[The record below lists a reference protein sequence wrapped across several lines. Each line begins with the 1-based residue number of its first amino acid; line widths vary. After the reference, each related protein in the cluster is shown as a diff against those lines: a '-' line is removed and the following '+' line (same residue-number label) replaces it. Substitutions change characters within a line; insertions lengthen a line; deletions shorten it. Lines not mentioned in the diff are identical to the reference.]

1 MAALLKDLR
10 FGARALGKKPGSSA
24 LSIIAFALGIGLTT
38 TMFSLVYGVF
48 VRGLGVPEA
57 DRLLLVY
64 ENNPSE
70 NRDRISVSQHDFFDW
85 RETQESFEGL
95 AYFSSG
101 TVNLSGTEG
110 PERFSGAFVA
120 ANVFDLLRVQPI
132 VGSTFREGDGLAGA
146 PITVVLGHETWET
159 RYDSDPG
166 VAGQA
171 VKVNGEQA
179 NILGVMP
186 KGFRFPENQ
195 ELWVVRR
202 DQRAQNPTRGTG
214 PSAQVFGRLKDGVT
228 VEQAR
233 LEFAMIAQRL
243 AREYPESNEGV
254 GTEFM
259 TFVEKDTNPE
269 LKAVFGTMQVA
280 TIFVLFIACA
290 NVANLLLA
298 RAVMRTKE
306 AALRSALGAS
316 RLRVMMPVFSEAV
329 MLSLA
334 GAVLGIGI
342 AYLGVGLFDGA
353 TADVGKPYYMEFA
366 VDVPILAFVVA
377 VTALTAVLAGAAPA
391 FQISRTDVS
400 SVLKDEA
407 RGSSGFHAG
416 KLSKVLVV
424 GEIAL
429 SCALLVGAGLMTKSI
444 VQLRNYEFAFATEDV
459 FTARVGL
466 PVTDYP
472 DRESRGRFFTEL
484 EQSLEAIPGAQ
495 SVALT
500 TNLPGLGGGGQRFA
514 IEGETYETDQD
525 YPDARVA
532 SITPN
537 FFQTF
542 DVNIV
547 RGRGFTQQDD
557 ADALEVIIVNQ
568 RFAERYFEGRDPIG
582 RRIREGTSSSEAGWK
597 TIVGIAPNLQIGQL
611 SNNQADSAGYYV
623 PVAQRNLRSISLA
636 VRTRGASP
644 LTITPDVRRA
654 VRTVDPDLPIY
665 NVLSME
671 GAIKRATWFYNVF
684 GTLFIVF
691 GAAALFMASVGLYA
705 VLAFSVSR
713 RTQEMGI
720 RMALGASAGNV
731 IRLVLRQGLIQLGV
745 GLTIGLGMA
754 FGLSSIVAILMF
766 DVQPRDPTVF
776 GAIVAVIALVGL
788 LASFVPARR
797 ATRVHPVEALRY
809 E

>member
-10 FGARALGKKPGSSA
+10 FGARALGKRPGSSA

-57 DRLLLVY
+57 DRLLLVF

-70 NRDRISVSQHDFFDW
+70 NRDQMSVSQHDFFDW

-110 PERFSGAFVA
+110 PERFNGAFVS
-120 ANVFDLLRVQPI
+120 ANVFDLLRVRPI
-132 VGSTFREGDGLAGA
+132 VGGTFRDGDDLTGA
-146 PITVVLGHETWET
+146 PMTVVLGHEVWET

-166 VAGQA
+166 VVGQV

-179 NILGVMP
+179 TILGVMP
-186 KGFRFPENQ
+186 KGFRFPREQ

-202 DQRAQNPTRGTG
+202 DQRTQNPTRGTG
-214 PSAQVFGRLKDGVT
+214 PSMRVFGRLKDGVT
-228 VEQAR
+228 VEQAQ

-243 AREYPESNEGV
+243 AQEYPESNEGV
-254 GTEFM
+254 GTVFV
-259 TFVEKDTNPE
+259 TFVENDTGPE

-280 TIFVLFIACA
+280 TIFVLLIACA

-298 RAVMRTKE
+298 RAAMRTKE

-329 MLSLA
+329 ILSLA

-353 TADVGKPYYMEFA
+353 TADVGKPYYMKFV

-377 VTALTAVLAGAAPA
+377 LTALTAVLAGAAPA

-407 RGSSGFHAG
+407 RGSSSFHAG

-444 VQLRNYEFAFATEDV
+444 VQLRNYEFDFATEDL

-466 PVTDYP
+466 FETDYP
-472 DRESRGRFFTEL
+472 DREARGRFFTDL
-484 EQSLEAIPGAQ
+484 EQRLEAIPGAQ

-500 TNLPGLGGGGQRFA
+500 TNLPGLGSGGRRFA

-537 FFQTF
+537 FFRTF

-547 RGRGFTQQDD
+547 RGRGFTRQDD
-557 ADALEVIIVNQ
+557 ADALEIIIVNQ
-568 RFAERYFEGRDPIG
+568 RFAERYFAGRDPIG
-582 RRIREGTSSSEAGWK
+582 RRIREGTSSSEAEWK
-597 TIVGIAPNLQIGQL
+597 TIVGIAPNLRMNGL
-611 SNNQADSAGYYV
+611 GNNQTDPAGYYV
-623 PVAQRNLRSISLA
+623 PVAQSDIRFMSLA

-654 VRTVDPDLPIY
+654 VRTVDADLPIY
-665 NVLSME
+665 NVLSMD

-684 GTLFIVF
+684 GTLFIIF
-691 GAAALFMASVGLYA
+691 GAAALFMASVGLYG

-720 RMALGASAGNV
+720 RMALGANAGNV
-731 IRLVLRQGLIQLGV
+731 IRLVLGQGLMQLGV
-745 GLTIGLGMA
+745 GLTIGLGLA
-754 FGLSSIVAILMF
+754 FGLSNIVAILMF

-776 GAIVAVIALVGL
+776 GSIVGVIAIVGL

-797 ATRVHPVEALRY
+797 ATRIHPVEALRY

>member
-1 MAALLKDLR
+1 MRALLKDLR
-10 FGARALGKKPGSSA
+10 FGARALRKTPGSSA

-48 VRGLGVPEA
+48 LRGLGVPEA
-57 DRLLLVY
+57 DRLLMVF

-70 NRDRISVSQHDFFDW
+70 NRDQMSVSQHDFFDW

-95 AYFSSG
+95 AYFSQG

-110 PERFSGAFVA
+110 PERFRGAFVS
-120 ANVFDLLRVQPI
+120 ANVFDLLRVRPI
-132 VGSTFREGDGLAGA
+132 VGSTFREGDDLAGV
-146 PITVVLGHETWET
+146 PMTVVLGHEVWET

-166 VAGQA
+166 VVGQV

-179 NILGVMP
+179 TILGVMP
-186 KGFRFPENQ
+186 KGFQFPQDQ

-202 DQRAQNPTRGTG
+202 DQRGQNPTRGTG
-214 PSAQVFGRLKDGVT
+214 PSMTVFGRLKDGVT
-228 VEQAR
+228 VEQAQ
-233 LEFAMIAQRL
+233 LEFAMIARRL
-243 AREYPESNEGV
+243 AQEYPESNEGV
-254 GTEFM
+254 GTVFV
-259 TFVEKDTNPE
+259 TFVENDTGPE
-269 LKAVFGTMQVA
+269 LKAVFGAMQVA
-280 TIFVLFIACA
+280 TIFVLLIACA

-298 RAVMRTKE
+298 RAATRTKE

-342 AYLGVGLFDGA
+342 AYLGVGLFDAA

-377 VTALTAVLAGAAPA
+377 VTALTAVFAGAAPA
-391 FQISRTDVS
+391 FQISKTDVN

-407 RGSSGFHAG
+407 RGSSSFHAG

-444 VQLRNYEFAFATEDV
+444 VQLRNYAFDFATEDV

-466 PVTDYP
+466 FENDYP
-472 DRESRGRFFTEL
+472 DRQARARFYRDRV
-484 EQSLEAIPGAQ
+484 QRLEAIPGAQ

-500 TNLPGLGGGGQRFA
+500 NSLPGLGSGGRAFA
-514 IEGETYETDQD
+514 IEGKTYETDQD
-525 YPDARVA
+525 YPTARTA

-537 FFQTF
+537 FFRTF
-542 DVNIV
+542 DVDIR
-547 RGRGFTQQDD
+547 RGRDFTLQDD
-557 ADALEVIIVNQ
+557 ADAPEVVIVNQ
-568 RFAERYFEGRDPIG
+568 RFAERFFEGEDPIG
-582 RRIREGTSSSEAGWK
+582 RRIREGRADSEAEWK
-597 TIVGIAPNLQIGQL
+597 TIVGIAPNLGMNGMG
-611 SNNQADSAGYYV
+611 NNQTDPAGYYT
-623 PVAQRNLRSISLA
+623 PVEQGDIMFMSLT
-636 VRTRGASP
+636 VRTRGGAP

-654 VRTVDPDLPIY
+654 VRSVDTDLPIY
-665 NVLSME
+665 SVFSMDE
-671 GAIKRATWFYNVF
+671 RIKRDAWFYNVF

-691 GAAALFMASVGLYA
+691 GAAALFMASVGLYG
-705 VLAFSVSR
+705 VLSFSVSR

-720 RMALGASAGNV
+720 RMALGATARDV
-731 IRLVLRQGLIQLGV
+731 IKLVLRQGLAQLGV
-745 GLTIGLGMA
+745 GLAIGLAMA
-754 FGLSSIVAILMF
+754 FGLSNIVAFIMF
-766 DVQPRDPTVF
+766 DVQPRDPMVF
-776 GAIVAVIALVGL
+776 GSIVVVITLVGL

-797 ATRVHPVEALRY
+797 ATRVDPMEALRY

>member
-1 MAALLKDLR
+1 MGALLKDLR
-10 FGARALGKKPGSSA
+10 FGARALGKRPGSSA
-24 LSIIAFALGIGLTT
+24 LSIVAFALGIGLTT
-38 TMFSLVYGVF
+38 TTFSLVYGVF
-48 VRGLGVPEA
+48 LRGLGVPEA
-57 DRLLLVY
+57 GRLLLVF

-70 NRDRISVSQHDFFDW
+70 NRNRMSVSQHDFFDW

-95 AYFSSG
+95 AYFSAG

-110 PERFSGAFVA
+110 PERYDGAFVS
-120 ANVFDLLRVQPI
+120 ANVFDLLRVRPI
-132 VGSTFREGDGLAGA
+132 VGGTFRDGDDLTGV
-146 PITVVLGHETWET
+146 PMTVVLGHEVWET

-166 VAGQA
+166 VVGQV

-179 NILGVMP
+179 TILGVMP
-186 KGFRFPENQ
+186 KGFQFPEDQ

-214 PSAQVFGRLKDGVT
+214 PSMRVFGRLKDGVT
-228 VEQAR
+228 VEQAQ

-243 AREYPESNEGV
+243 AQEYPESNEGV
-254 GTEFM
+254 GTVFV
-259 TFVEKDTNPE
+259 TFVENDTGPE
-269 LKAVFGTMQVA
+269 LKAVFGAMQVA
-280 TIFVLFIACA
+280 TIFVLLIACA

-298 RAVMRTKE
+298 RAATRTKE

-366 VDVPILAFVVA
+366 VDVPILTFVVA
-377 VTALTAVLAGAAPA
+377 VTALTAVFAGAAPA
-391 FQISRTDVS
+391 FQISQTDVS
-400 SVLKDEA
+400 SVLKDES
-407 RGSSGFHAG
+407 RGSSSFHAG

-424 GEIAL
+424 SEVAL

-444 VQLRNYEFAFATEDV
+444 VQLRNYEFDFATEDV
-459 FTARVGL
+459 FTAEVGL
-466 PVTDYP
+466 FETDYP
-472 DRESRGRFFTEL
+472 DREARGRFFTDL
-484 EQSLEAIPGAQ
+484 EQRLEAIPGAE
-495 SVALT
+495 SVALA
-500 TNLPGLGGGGQRFA
+500 TNLPGLGGGGRRFA

-525 YPDARVA
+525 YPVARVA

-547 RGRGFTQQDD
+547 RGRGFTRQDD
-557 ADALEVIIVNQ
+557 ADALEIIIVNQ

-582 RRIREGTSSSEAGWK
+582 RRIREGTSNSEAEWK
-597 TIVGIAPNLQIGQL
+597 TIVGIAPNLQIDFG
-611 SNNQADSAGYYV
+611 DDETPAGYYV
-623 PVAQRNLRSISLA
+623 PVAQSDVRFISLA

-654 VRTVDPDLPIY
+654 VQTVDANLPIY

-691 GAAALFMASVGLYA
+691 GAAALFMASVGLYG

-720 RMALGASAGNV
+720 RMALGANAGNI
-731 IRLVLRQGLIQLGV
+731 IRLVLRQGLMQLGV
-745 GLTIGLGMA
+745 GLIIGLGLA
-754 FGLSSIVAILMF
+754 FGLSNIVAIIMF

-776 GAIVAVIALVGL
+776 GSIVGLITIVGL

-797 ATRVHPVEALRY
+797 ATRIHPVEALRY